1 MMRFLCF
8 GGSFNPIHNGHLVCA
23 RATAEKLG
31 YDRVILI
38 PAAQPPH
45 KFAGAEFAKPEQR
58 LAMCRLAAALEPQSF
73 EVDDIELHRPPPSYT
88 IDTVRQLRQMRN
100 WEDVHWLIGADMLM
114 YLPKWRDPEA
124 LLRETRFVVIR
135 RPGTEIDWNALP
147 PAYLELRHSV
157 AEAPLLDISSTD
169 IRRRIATGK
178 SIEYLVPPGVAAYV
192 REQGLYG
199 AA

>member
-23 RATAEKLG
+23 RATAERLG

-38 PAAQPPH
+38 PAAHPPH
-45 KFAGAEFAKPEQR
+45 KPAGAEFAEPGHR
-58 LAMCRLAAALEPQSF
+58 LAMCRLAAALQPQLF

-88 IDTVRQLRQMRN
+88 IDTVRQLKQMRH
-100 WEDVHWLIGADMLM
+100 WEQVEWLIGADMLM

-124 LLRETRFVVIR
+124 LLRETKFVVVQ
-135 RPGTEIDWNALP
+135 RPGTNIEWNALP
-147 PAYLELRHSV
+147 PTCLGLRYHL

-169 IRRRIATGK
+169 IRQRVATGR
-178 SIEYLVPPGVAAYV
+178 SIEYLVPSGVAEYI
-192 REQGLYG
+192 REHGLYRAG
-199 AA
+199 